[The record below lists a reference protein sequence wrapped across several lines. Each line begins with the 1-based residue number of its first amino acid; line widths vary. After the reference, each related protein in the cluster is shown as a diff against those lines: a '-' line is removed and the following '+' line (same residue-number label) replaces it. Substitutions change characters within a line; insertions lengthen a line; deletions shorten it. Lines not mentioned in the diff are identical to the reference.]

1 MSRFGIGIKKTV
13 QLLIGLLMAV
23 VILLLTVPYFFKD
36 DILQQIK
43 GYANEQ
49 LESELDF
56 ENSKVELSLIWTFPD
71 FRFRMHSIT
80 LRGKGAFEGKKLAD
94 VGRFEGTINMIDV
107 YQKVYKI
114 NSISISDADFWLKV
128 LRNGQTN
135 YAILKEENNSELD
148 VDKTDKDFPKV
159 LNDNFSLKV
168 DNWTLDNINVVYDDL
183 SAATALEITN
193 LCHQGRGDFSLS
205 VFDV

>member
-1 MSRFGIGIKKTV
+1 MSSFGIGIKKTV

-71 FRFRMHSIT
+71 FRFSMQSIT
-80 LRGKGAFEGKKLAD
+80 LRGKGGFEGKKLAD
-94 VGRFEGTINMIDV
+94 IGRFECTINMIDV

-114 NSISISDADFWLKV
+114 NSISISDADFWLN
-128 LRNGQTN
+128 R
-135 YAILKEENNSELD
+135 
-148 VDKTDKDFPKV
+148 P
-159 LNDNFSLKV
+159 
-168 DNWTLDNINVVYDDL
+168 
-183 SAATALEITN
+183 
-193 LCHQGRGDFSLS
+193 R
-205 VFDV
+205 